1 MDIKELLGAIP
12 DILKY
17 GISGLA
23 VILLFLNFL
32 LLKRE
37 SEKEKSSPT
46 IIKTIKFHMILS
58 VGLVIGFLI
67 FDLVKP
73 LVNSTTQN
81 NSIPKEWKIK
91 GDIELRN
98 DKNEILKSLNS
109 GKPLTNNEIH
119 DILDKNLKIMMSP
132 ELPYKASSANII
144 TAKIPEN
151 YGREGVTVIFE
162 VDGFHCRSETCRLEL
177 NTSNYNPNI
186 KMIFGQ
192 DPP

>member
-32 LLKRE
+32 LLKKE

-73 LVNSTTQN
+73 LVNSTTQ
-81 NSIPKEWKIK
+81 K
-91 GDIELRN
+91 
-98 DKNEILKSLNS
+98 
-109 GKPLTNNEIH
+109 
-119 DILDKNLKIMMSP
+119 
-132 ELPYKASSANII
+132 
-144 TAKIPEN
+144 
-151 YGREGVTVIFE
+151 
-162 VDGFHCRSETCRLEL
+162 
-177 NTSNYNPNI
+177 
-186 KMIFGQ
+186 
-192 DPP
+192 